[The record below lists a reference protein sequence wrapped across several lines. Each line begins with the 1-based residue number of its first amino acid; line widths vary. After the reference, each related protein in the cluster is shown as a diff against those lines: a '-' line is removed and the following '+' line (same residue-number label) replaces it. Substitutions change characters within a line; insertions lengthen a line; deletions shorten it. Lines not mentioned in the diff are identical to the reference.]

1 MAGIYLHIPFCK
13 SRCIY
18 CGFFSTT
25 SLQKRHDYVDAAAD
39 ELRQRR
45 SFLAN
50 QPIDTIYFG
59 GGTPSQLPSDELER
73 MLDAIYHLYNVREGA
88 EVTLEGNPDDLTPS
102 FLQRIRQMGVNRLSM
117 GVQSFDDARLRFLH
131 RRHTAAQ
138 AIQAV
143 HDAQAAGFTNLS
155 IDLMFGFPGQTL
167 DQWKQDVQI
176 ALSLQVQHLSAY
188 SLMYEEGTVLERM
201 LSAGEIT
208 EVDEEVSLQMY
219 EYLMDA
225 LEAAGYEHYEL
236 SNFALPGRQS
246 RHNSSYWHG
255 IPYLGVGAGAHS
267 YDGYDRFYHPD
278 ALEPYMA
285 DVLSLE
291 VEHLSTHE
299 RYDEFVFTA
308 LRTSEGLSLSALE
321 KQFGVA
327 AKEYCLQNAQRHLK
341 AGLLSLTGDTLCLTR
356 RGLFI
361 SNEVMSDLMWDE

>member
-25 SLQKRHDYVDAAAD
+25 SLQKRHDYVDALVE
-39 ELRQRR
+39 ELRQRC

-59 GGTPSQLPSDELER
+59 GGTPTQLPPDELER
-73 MLDAIYHLYNVREGA
+73 LLDAIHHIYNVREGA

-102 FLQRIRQMGVNRLSM
+102 FLHRLCQMGINRLSM

-131 RRHTAAQ
+131 RRHTSAQ
-138 AIQAV
+138 AIQTV
-143 HDAQAAGFTNLS
+143 RDAQAAGFTNIS

-167 DQWKQDVQI
+167 DQWEQDVQT

-188 SLMYEEGTVLERM
+188 SLMYEEGTLLERM
-201 LSAGEIT
+201 LTSGEVN
-208 EVDEEVSLQMY
+208 ELDDEVSLQMY
-219 EYLMDA
+219 EYLIDA
-225 LEAAGYEHYEL
+225 LESAGYEHYEL
-236 SNFALPGRQS
+236 SNFALPGSRS

-255 IPYLGVGAGAHS
+255 IPYLGVGASAHS
-267 YDGYDRFYHPD
+267 YDGHNRSHHPD
-278 ALEPYMA
+278 SLEQYMV

-291 VEHLSTHE
+291 VEHLSDHE

-308 LRTSEGLSLSALE
+308 LRTSEGLSLSTLE
-321 KQFGVA
+321 QQFGVT